1 MDKEWEDEFW
11 QGARV
16 LPLVGKYYGTGV
28 DIGHATIRVWDH
40 GYHVTP
46 SRRQLDDYGHEG
58 KEWDDL
64 TPEEKFDLTVDSH
77 YETQADY
84 DLALK
89 IATLPD
95 LISALAD
102 LVDEATYTH
111 RYYREVLPESRLADL
126 GESIERGRKALVKA
140 YGDDEWYGI

>member
-1 MDKEWEDEFW
+1 MDKGWEDKFW
-11 QGARV
+11 QGAEV

-40 GYHVTP
+40 FYYGAP

-64 TPEEKFDLTVDSH
+64 TPKERSDITCDSH

-89 IATLPD
+89 IAALPD
-95 LISALAD
+95 LIRALDD
-102 LVDEATYTH
+102 LIGEANSFY
-111 RYYREVLPESRLADL
+111 RYSHGKIVESVRVYLE
-126 GESIERGRKALVKA
+126 ESIERARKAMAKA
-140 YGDDEWYGI
+140 YGKDEWP